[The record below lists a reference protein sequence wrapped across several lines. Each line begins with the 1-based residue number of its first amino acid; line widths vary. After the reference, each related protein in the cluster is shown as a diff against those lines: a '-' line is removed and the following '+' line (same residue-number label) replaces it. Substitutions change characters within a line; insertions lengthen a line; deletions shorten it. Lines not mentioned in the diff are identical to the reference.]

1 MPCFFRMYCEQKL
14 ASIEGHQCQ
23 WPKPTV
29 HRFDIEIGEAR
40 LHRIRMN
47 RTSYLPTQAIMVQRP
62 KNALITPNGMHL
74 RKIELLPLLLPLH
87 HACAFS
93 KCLVFMLRSLLTE
106 ILLDHKLP
114 FLAHMRHNTLEMLRN
129 VLALSLRNK
138 HDGSTATIT
147 IGRHF
152 VVECKAIVL

>member
-1 MPCFFRMYCEQKL
+1 MHREQKL
-14 ASIEGHQCQ
+14 AGIQRHQGE

-29 HRFDIEIGEAR
+29 HRFDIEIGEAG

-47 RTSYLPTQAIMVQRP
+47 STAYLPTPAIVMERP
-62 KNALITPNGMHL
+62 KNALVTPNGMHL
-74 RKIELLPLLLPLH
+74 RKIEFLPLLLPLH

-152 VVECKAIVL
+152 VVEGKTIVL